1 MNKNLL
7 IHLLFF
13 TSVVL
18 LSLNSNYAQ
27 EDFNKVINVDLDK
40 DGVKEN
46 IFLKKHRTDDNGSY
60 YHLVVYQKIKN
71 KRKILWEDKNIEY
84 EFCYADWGIEE
95 LQIAG
100 DIDKDGKIELVTNY
114 AISDVSPVSFRIFR
128 WTGDKFIKSD
138 DACYIIKLKDGNT
151 DGEIFTSDTAY
162 SSGEKD
168 FTSTAWIDE
177 FTQFIEPD
185 FLEVNITG
193 YDSEDNVLMGKAI
206 LQSTDKGFKLVK
218 WLEELHD

>member
-1 MNKNLL
+1 MNKNYGINLL
-7 IHLLFF
+7 II
-13 TSVVL
+13 TSIVL

-27 EDFNKVINVDLDK
+27 EDFNKNINVDLNN

-46 IFLKKHRTDDNGSY
+46 IFLKKYRTDDNGSY
-60 YHLVVYQKIKN
+60 YHIAIYQKIKN
-71 KRKILWEDKNIEY
+71 KRKILWEDKNNEY

-100 DIDKDGKIELVTNY
+100 DIDGDGKIELVTNY
-114 AISDVSPVSFRIFR
+114 AISDVSPVIFRIFK
-128 WTGDKFIKSD
+128 WTGDKFVKSD
-138 DACYIIKLKDGNT
+138 DACYIIRLKDGKNE
-151 DGEIFTSDTAY
+151 GNIFINDTAY

-177 FTQFIEPD
+177 FTNFIEPD
-185 FLEVNITG
+185 LLEVNITG
-193 YDSEDNVLMGKAI
+193 YDSEDDVLMGKAI
-206 LQSTDKGFKLVK
+206 LQCTIKGFKLVK